1 MSETNHLSFKVLR
14 TAVEGSACA
23 LRCRTSLQPAG
34 GEGDKV
40 FPPTYA
46 GAVYAKEQRKVP
58 GRDEP
63 VECVLL
69 DSVQSQA
76 NRMEEALQA
85 AVDEGRL
92 KIPVIEVD
100 FSGADLLTAIG
111 KVTSLQ
117 APHRIADA
125 ILRDSLLG
133 GKPFPQTDEGRNLD
147 TASLANATALYALCP
162 TALVFGLWDSTG
174 PKGGMGAKFQRAMVS
189 EVIGID
195 AVYGVKTSSRIDP
208 LQIQK
213 NAGPLY
219 RSDDKDGIGWT
230 LDEARAAKEKNSTAK
245 LGKDGRP
252 SEANHG
258 NVVPDIDYRR
268 DRNKKLVLDDNGKPI
283 PVGGVTITSAEQTMT
298 ISLPALRRLQF
309 PVNGKVSQEVNA
321 AGRTVLAALGLCAAA
336 LAAEKGFDLRS
347 RCLLWPSEAMEWELL
362 DRPGQMPARL
372 TLQADAAIALLGET
386 VVAAEKLGLRW
397 RTEPLVLKPSPELV
411 SLVEKSQK
419 LAAVSG
425 EDKGGE

>member
-1 MSETNHLSFKVLR
+1 MSETNHLSFKVLKA
-14 TAVEGSACA
+14 AVEGSACA
-23 LRCRTSLQPAG
+23 LRCRTTLQPAG

-46 GAVYAKEQRKVP
+46 GAVYAKEQRKVH
-58 GRDEP
+58 GREEP
-63 VECVLL
+63 VDCVLL

-85 AVDEGRL
+85 AVDEGRM

-100 FSGADLLTAIG
+100 FSGTDLLTAIG

-125 ILRDSLLG
+125 ILRDSLLVD
-133 GKPFPQTDEGRNLD
+133 KPFRQTDEGRNLD
-147 TASLANATALYALCP
+147 TASLTNATGIYALCP

-189 EVIGID
+189 EIVGIN

-208 LQIQK
+208 LQIVK

-219 RSDDKDGIGWT
+219 HNKNAGKGDIDWT
-230 LDEARAAKEKNSTAK
+230 LDTNQATTSNGEPQKFNRGGDATQSKP
-245 LGKDGRP
+245 GDP
-252 SEANHG
+252 SKANHSNYPPSVSDG
-258 NVVPDIDYRR
+258 S
-268 DRNKKLVLDDNGKPI
+268 
-283 PVGGVTITSAEQTMT
+283 VTIASAEQVTT
-298 ISLPALRRLQF
+298 LSLPALRRLHF

-336 LAAEKGFDLRS
+336 LAGEKGFDLRS
-347 RCLLWPSEAMEWELL
+347 RCLLWPSGAMEWELL
-362 DRPGQMPARL
+362 DRPGQTPARL
-372 TLQADAAIALLGET
+372 TLQAKAAIALMDEA
-386 VVAAEKLGLRW
+386 VAVAEKLGLRW
-397 RTEPLVLKPSPELV
+397 RTEPLVLKPAPQLV

-419 LAAVSG
+419 LAAASG
-425 EDKGGE
+425 EDKGDE